1 MKQLLANIL
10 SEHIS
15 FLTVQEILK
24 LIERPKY
31 QEQGDFSFPC
41 FALSKHLKKNP
52 RVIAEELKDNIE
64 RKEIKSIQA
73 INGYLNVFFCS
84 KLCRIGCH

>member
-41 FALSKHLKKNP
+41 FTLSKH
-52 RVIAEELKDNIE
+52 
-64 RKEIKSIQA
+64 
-73 INGYLNVFFCS
+73 
-84 KLCRIGCH
+84 